1 MRTSFHHQPEAQH
14 PNFQLS
20 TSWQADYPIFGSL
33 CGLKVGHFPRSE
45 KCQQRPSADA
55 RFGSL
60 PAVCWTGLSGA
71 EELADIW
78 RIFARFSEGMPAWSL
93 TDEFREPGFMLYL
106 LMEDRER

>member
-1 MRTSFHHQPEAQH
+1 MPRFVHSVHHLVGVLARRDLLDVEGVLVHTEAIRRA
-14 PNFQLS
+14 L
-20 TSWQADYPIFGSL
+20 A
-33 CGLKVGHFPRSE
+33 
-45 KCQQRPSADA
+45 
-55 RFGSL
+55 
-60 PAVCWTGLSGA
+60 GLSGA